1 MDNCVYNYSHFI
13 HLSGKNGKKFV
24 EKPVN
29 CGEIQVIH
37 ITISK
42 NVDNF
47 FVKNTRCFKK
57 PKKYVKNKKNS
68 LKMWINIPYFTQ
80 HSKK

>member
-1 MDNCVYNYSHFI
+1 MDNCVNNYSHFI
-13 HLSGKNGKKFV
+13 HLSRNYSGKIV
-24 EKPVN
+24 EKSVN

-47 FVKNTRCFKK
+47 FVKNAKCCKK
-57 PKKYVKNKKNS
+57 AKKYVKNKKNR
-68 LKMWINIPYFTQ
+68 LKMWINTPYFTQ